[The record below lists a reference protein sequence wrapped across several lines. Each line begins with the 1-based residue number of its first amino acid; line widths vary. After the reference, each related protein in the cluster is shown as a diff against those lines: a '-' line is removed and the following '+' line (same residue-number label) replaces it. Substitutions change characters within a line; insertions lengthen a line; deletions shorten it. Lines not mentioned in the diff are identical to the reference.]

1 MTSKNLSQAIA
12 YYHAMNNK
20 KIDEMAQYL
29 APEVQLISPL
39 SELSGKAAVLEA
51 AQRLF
56 QVFNR
61 IDIRAKFSN
70 DDQVMLALNMDCPAP
85 IETLRTAVLQSFENN
100 LITRIEL
107 FLDPRPLVK

>member
-1 MTSKNLSQAIA
+1 MTDKNLAHAIA
-12 YYHAMNNK
+12 YYQAMNNK
-20 KIDEMAQYL
+20 KIEEMAQYL

-39 SELSGKAAVLEA
+39 SELSGKEAVLEA
-51 AQRLF
+51 AQRLL

-61 IDIRAKFSN
+61 INIRAQFSSG
-70 DDQVMLALNMDCPAP
+70 DQVMLAMDMNCPAS
-85 IETLRTAVLQSFENN
+85 IGTIRTAVLQTFKNN